1 MTGYTTEVSAWYTST
16 NPADHCFPIC
26 NYCTAAGLKQRAVTQ
41 TLANHILLPYAA
53 AQWVINFFFL
63 IFSRKSFTAEH
74 KVTKQNS
81 FKGNHILF
89 GPFQRHT
96 LKTPECDEGMEE
108 MCSWNVLRRKEIL
121 CHIMK
126 SLHLTVKSKELL
138 MWQMVVRIFFRYNYH
153 LKNANASNYPYC
165 DHLGSLQCQRGR
177 REQTTS
183 VSDWHCQWKIVIIR
197 AGCPDMT
204 EPLSTFFFKLKSP
217 QCANVK
223 ALDQV

>member
-16 NPADHCFPIC
+16 NPADHYFPIC

-53 AQWVINFFFL
+53 AQWVINYFFL
-63 IFSRKSFTAEH
+63 ISSPFSRKSFTAEH

-89 GPFQRHT
+89 GPFQCHT

-108 MCSWNVLRRKEIL
+108 MCSWNFLRRKEIL

-204 EPLSTFFFKLKSP
+204 EPLSTFFL
-217 QCANVK
+217 NW
-223 ALDQV
+223 QVHSVQT